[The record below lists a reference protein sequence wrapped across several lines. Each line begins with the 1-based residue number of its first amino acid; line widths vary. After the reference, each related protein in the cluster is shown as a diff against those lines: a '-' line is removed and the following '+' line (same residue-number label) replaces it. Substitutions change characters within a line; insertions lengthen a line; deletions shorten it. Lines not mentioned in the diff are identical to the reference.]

1 MMCFSCRVTS
11 DAKVVF
17 LDVIPTPQDIIS
29 DFSYI
34 CLLLTIKFEYMENIS
49 RRTAI
54 KTFLAGGVALA
65 TTGIEAA
72 VAAKKKT
79 DVREPL
85 KGNVRHSVS
94 KWCFGDY
101 NLDEFCEICKHIGIE
116 SVELLDPED
125 WPVVQKHGL
134 TVAMAQGAG
143 LGIDRGFNDPALHDE
158 LVASYEKVIP
168 MVADAGLTNLICF
181 SGRRNGATD
190 LQGWENCEKGL
201 RRLIPLAEKH
211 KVVLTMEL
219 LNSVGHKDYL
229 CDHTVW
235 ARSFVAVSVPLIL
248 SYYMIF
254 IICRSWRGIS
264 SRISGNI
271 ANTSPMSIPEV
282 VRAVPRSTR
291 RRSFT
296 IRLSSRLLWRQAI
309 KVLSGRSSSP
319 PKKTRSLPWR
329 SASASVMYS
338 VVLQ

>member
-1 MMCFSCRVTS
+1 
-11 DAKVVF
+11 
-17 LDVIPTPQDIIS
+17 
-29 DFSYI
+29 
-34 CLLLTIKFEYMENIS
+34 MENIS

-65 TTGIEAA
+65 TTGIEAVA
-72 VAAKKKT
+72 AAKKEA
-79 DVREPL
+79 DARGPL

-101 NLDEFCEICKHIGIE
+101 KLDEFCEICKHIGIE
-116 SVELLDPED
+116 SVELLDPVD
-125 WPVVQKHGL
+125 WPIVQKHGL

-181 SGRRNGATD
+181 SGRRNGVTD

-201 RRLIPLAEKH
+201 KRLIPLAEKH

-235 ARSFVAVSVPLIL
+235 GAEL
-248 SYYMIF
+248 
-254 IICRSWRGIS
+254 CRRIGSPNFKLLYDIYHMQIMEGIS
-264 SRISGNI
+264 
-271 ANTSPMSIPEV
+271 
-282 VRAVPRSTR
+282 
-291 RRSFT
+291 
-296 IRLSSRLLWRQAI
+296 
-309 KVLSGRSSSP
+309 
-319 PKKTRSLPWR
+319 
-329 SASASVMYS
+329 
-338 VVLQ
+338 

>member
-101 NLDEFCEICKHIGIE
+101 KLDEFCEICKHIGIE

-235 ARSFVAVSVPLIL
+235 GAEL
-248 SYYMIF
+248 
-254 IICRSWRGIS
+254 CR
-264 SRISGNI
+264 RIGSPNFKLLYDIYHMQIMEGNI
-271 ANTSPMSIPEV
+271 IENIRKYSQYFSHVHTGGSPG
-282 VRAVPRSTR
+282 RAEIDETQELYYPAIIKALMETGYKGFVGQEFVPAQEDKIASLEKC
-291 RRSFT
+291 
-296 IRLSSRLLWRQAI
+296 IRI
-309 KVLSGRSSSP
+309 CDV
-319 PKKTRSLPWR
+319 
-329 SASASVMYS
+329 
-338 VVLQ
+338 

>member
-229 CDHTVW
+229 TIRFG